1 MDRAEP
7 PAEDAVGAVPGGIPP
22 GRPRAKMRQTVP
34 LQHLLASA
42 LRDSAD
48 HVGQMLRLARIE
60 TDATLRTWLRL
71 AGILGTIPI
80 LAIATFF
87 LGLDALVK
95 IIAALSGAPL
105 ISALIV
111 AAPFILVALVL
122 LRLGVRRMALSNLE
136 PWRSWRQTGRPAGP
150 ARSRP
155 AA

>member
-1 MDRAEP
+1 
-7 PAEDAVGAVPGGIPP
+7 
-22 GRPRAKMRQTVP
+22 MRQTVP

-48 HVGQMLRLARIE
+48 HVCQLLRLARIE

-71 AGILGTIPI
+71 AGIVGTIPI
-80 LAIATFF
+80 LAIAIFF

-111 AAPFILVALVL
+111 ASPFIGVALVL
-122 LRLGVRRMALSNLE
+122 VRLGARRMALSNLE
-136 PWRSWRQTGRPAGP
+136 PWRTWRQTGRPSSP
-150 ARSRP
+150 ARARP